1 MNKLLDLLRQNARLT
16 NAELAAMLG
25 ITENEVAK
33 QIKQLESDGIIMGYS
48 AIINEEK
55 ADEKGV
61 TGFI

>member
-48 AIINEEK
+48 VCMNL
-55 ADEKGV
+55 
-61 TGFI
+61 